1 MKTETVL
8 VDIIEQKVCRKQ
20 MGYMDACLEYC
31 QEQDEVIEDIAK
43 KLNKAIRD
51 HIELE
56 AQDLHFLPKNGVL
69 PL

>member
-20 MGYMDACLEYC
+20 MGYMDAVLEYC
-31 QEQDEVIEDIAK
+31 REQDEDIEDVAK

>member
-1 MKTETVL
+1 
-8 VDIIEQKVCRKQ
+8 
-20 MGYMDACLEYC
+20 MGQNDNNWYSFTSPSWENNVVFPNG
-31 QEQDEVIEDIAK
+31 EQDEDIEDVAK